1 MMNILVRYS
10 LPKLRALGVALFIGV
25 LAACGS
31 QEVGVNVV
39 GYNHTSR
46 DIGHFTV
53 NGRGGS
59 FLAAHEGGGK
69 FACCVSI
76 PEPWK
81 PGLTAVVGWTDD
93 HDDNYQEQV
102 VPVPRYEKLGD
113 FSVHFLASGEIKV
126 FVTMNALW
134 HPDYPLKGPDAQLKP
149 GQDPI
154 GPWGRNSRVSN

>member
-1 MMNILVRYS
+1 MIGISIGYF
-10 LPKLRALGVALFIGV
+10 LPKLRILGLALFLGS
-25 LAACGS
+25 LAACG
-31 QEVGVNVV
+31 EKEIGVNVV

-46 DIGHFTV
+46 GIGHFTV

-59 FLAAHEGGGK
+59 FLAANEGGGK

-76 PEPWK
+76 PEDWE

-93 HDDNYQEQV
+93 HDRNYQERV
-102 VPVPRYEKLGD
+102 VPVPRYERLGD
-113 FSVHFLASGEIKV
+113 FAVHFLANGEIKV

-134 HPDYPLKGPDAQLKP
+134 HPDYPLKGSDAQLKP

-154 GPWGRNSRVSN
+154 GPWGRDRVSN